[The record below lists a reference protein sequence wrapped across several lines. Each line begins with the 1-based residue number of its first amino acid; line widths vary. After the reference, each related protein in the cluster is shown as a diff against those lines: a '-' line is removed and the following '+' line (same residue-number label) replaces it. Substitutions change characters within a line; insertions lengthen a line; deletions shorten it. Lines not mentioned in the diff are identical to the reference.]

1 MTAVATVAV
10 MTTGAAAIAVAPNA
24 VAPNTPTAALVAAP
38 VPSTVAVT
46 VAVPIPTV
54 PPKAI
59 FVRTE
64 LTAGVVVIVVIG
76 TEVAASI

>member
-10 MTTGAAAIAVAPNA
+10 MTTGAAATAVAPTA
-24 VAPNTPTAALVAAP
+24 VAPSTPTVVLVAAP
-38 VPSTVAVT
+38 VPNTVAVN

-54 PPKAI
+54 PPTTI

-64 LTAGVVVIVVIG
+64 LAAGVVVIVVIG
-76 TEVAASI
+76 TEVAVSI

>member
-1 MTAVATVAV
+1 
-10 MTTGAAAIAVAPNA
+10 
-24 VAPNTPTAALVAAP
+24 VAA
-38 VPSTVAVT
+38 

-59 FVRTE
+59 FVKTE

>member
-1 MTAVATVAV
+1 MSAPVI
-10 MTTGAAAIAVAPNA
+10 TTGATAIVVAPIAVTPS
-24 VAPNTPTAALVAAP
+24 TPTAALVAAP
-38 VPSTVAVT
+38 VPST

-76 TEVAASI
+76 TEAAASI